1 MDANHIPAKLCEA
14 IHTKNLEEVRKA
26 IAPLNSDELK
36 RALREKINNETALAL
51 VIIIKIT
58 LAM

>member
-1 MDANHIPAKLCEA
+1 MDANNIPAKICEA

-36 RALREKINNETALAL
+36 RALRENINNETALAL